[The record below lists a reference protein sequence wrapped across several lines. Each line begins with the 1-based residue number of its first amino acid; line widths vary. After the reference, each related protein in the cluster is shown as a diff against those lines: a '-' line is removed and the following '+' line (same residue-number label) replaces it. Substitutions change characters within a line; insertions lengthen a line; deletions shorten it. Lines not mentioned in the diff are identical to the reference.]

1 MAKQNKNIYNLSVA
15 EVLKKFSSTSD
26 GLSEIEAE
34 KRLKDYG
41 YNALRKKTNWKWL
54 RLIWSQFNDALV
66 WILLVAAGLAA
77 VFQEWRD
84 VTIIL
89 IIVGVNALIGFFQE
103 FKAERILDQIRNLT
117 TQKALVFRDGE
128 KKQIA
133 TELLT
138 AGDVVFV
145 ASGDK
150 VPADGYILESYGFKV
165 DSFIFTGESK
175 AEAKSAKVIAETDVV
190 LADID
195 NMVFMG
201 ETVATGEANFLV
213 TGIGMDTELGRIA
226 DLTQEIKEELTPMQ
240 KQMRSLG
247 RDVTILSVITG
258 ILVMIAGQYFQ
269 MSLYHN
275 FLFALALAVSVVPE
289 GLP

>member
-89 IIVGVNALIGFFQE
+89 IIVGVNA
-103 FKAERILDQIRNLT
+103 
-117 TQKALVFRDGE
+117 
-128 KKQIA
+128 
-133 TELLT
+133 
-138 AGDVVFV
+138 
-145 ASGDK
+145 
-150 VPADGYILESYGFKV
+150 
-165 DSFIFTGESK
+165 
-175 AEAKSAKVIAETDVV
+175 
-190 LADID
+190 
-195 NMVFMG
+195 
-201 ETVATGEANFLV
+201 
-213 TGIGMDTELGRIA
+213 
-226 DLTQEIKEELTPMQ
+226 
-240 KQMRSLG
+240 
-247 RDVTILSVITG
+247 
-258 ILVMIAGQYFQ
+258 
-269 MSLYHN
+269 
-275 FLFALALAVSVVPE
+275 
-289 GLP
+289 